1 MTTLAG
7 LLGLKSAAPTDNRPA
22 PPEDINVMEMDEE
35 LFSPLAAQMGEE
47 NEAIRNL
54 LVEAQSKLY
63 ELDSIRDAFGR
74 LVEPVSKTLLAF
86 EEERTKKLSL
96 QTILNNTRVA
106 YGKMRSELAAADKKA
121 TEYEAECARLAEDL
135 FTTQNTLRAVEDAQA
150 EQAGEYHAQR
160 NKLIEIERRLK
171 QELKERE
178 DTREENRRFGERLIA
193 ADKRIVELEAE
204 AESARQKVLL
214 AERECSMLQSNLA
227 AAQEENSRL
236 SRRLIDAENAVDL
249 AQNRLRQ
256 METSLA
262 EISAE
267 RTRLASILDEANEQ
281 HRAEITTHKTRFETL
296 QTRAATTE
304 KLLEEA
310 REHLAARADDIR
322 AFDRRMIEA
331 SLVRNA
337 LESKLDEIEQA
348 YAERES
354 QLTEAE
360 QARAALAERSAVLTK
375 AVMAREVALTR
386 AEEAAVGVNDRV
398 AQLENALANTQQAA
412 EQQIED
418 LHGELG
424 REKLGRAVAE
434 GALETARK
442 DFARILRELQTLQ
455 ARRGESDESQPF
467 PLPKYDNAA

>member
-1 MTTLAG
+1 
-7 LLGLKSAAPTDNRPA
+7 
-22 PPEDINVMEMDEE
+22 ME
-35 LFSPLAAQMGEE
+35 A
-47 NEAIRNL
+47 
-54 LVEAQSKLY
+54 
-63 ELDSIRDAFGR
+63 
-74 LVEPVSKTLLAF
+74 
-86 EEERTKKLSL
+86 
-96 QTILNNTRVA
+96 
-106 YGKMRSELAAADKKA
+106 
-121 TEYEAECARLAEDL
+121 
-135 FTTQNTLRAVEDAQA
+135 
-150 EQAGEYHAQR
+150 
-160 NKLIEIERRLK
+160 
-171 QELKERE
+171 
-178 DTREENRRFGERLIA
+178 
-193 ADKRIVELEAE
+193 
-204 AESARQKVLL
+204 
-214 AERECSMLQSNLA
+214 
-227 AAQEENSRL
+227 
-236 SRRLIDAENAVDL
+236 
-249 AQNRLRQ
+249 
-256 METSLA
+256 SLA

-348 YAERES
+348 YAEREV
-354 QLTEAE
+354 QLTEVE
-360 QARAALAERSAVLTK
+360 QARSALAERSAVLTK

-386 AEEAAVGVNDRV
+386 AEEASVGLNDRV
-398 AQLENALANTQQAA
+398 ASLEAALANTQQAA

-442 DFARILRELQTLQ
+442 DFAENPARIADAAGAPRR
-455 ARRGESDESQPF
+455 ARREPALHAAEIRQRGLAITVPQRMSPGEGPAIFFASITPTPSPQAPGS
-467 PLPKYDNAA
+467 